1 MKMENR
7 FFATIMKSLLII
19 TVYMFSTQTLSA
31 QSAKDVELANAL
43 PANLEKLSDR
53 SATPKPLYLMN
64 SSHQDIAWMD
74 SPFKCELFRDTLVIT
89 PLLERMEKDPNYHF
103 DIEDVLMIREYIGRH
118 PDRKALV
125 KRFLDNGQLN
135 VGGAFNMPYEDMYGG
150 ESLIREFYQGSL
162 WMYKNFQYW
171 PTTYWNVDVP
181 GRTFQMPQI
190 LAKSGIKM
198 MVLSRMGKGLF
209 NWEVPDGSKVLTF
222 SPGHYGD
229 MFFAFYN
236 KKDMNSGLSY
246 LADYTSDIEK
256 QALGSD
262 SGSISVPLL
271 WDMDM
276 AASGG
281 TASILNNWNHL
292 DDNAGGQSVTKK
304 LVLPRIK
311 YATSPEV
318 YNALKSYQNK
328 LPDIIGERPDVWLY
342 IHGPSHERALH
353 ASRDADIL
361 LPAAE
366 KFATIN
372 SILDGNFDHYP
383 TNELENAWENKIYP
397 DHGWGGKNGEIT
409 DNFFLQ
415 KFLSAKSEGENILN
429 NSLKAIASRIQFK
442 SSLGTPVV
450 VFNDLSWKRDA
461 PVNATMKFS
470 PGTAFGV
477 KIVNSAGKDILSQAS
492 DEEYYNDHSLKS
504 VTVSFIAQQVPSIGF
519 STFYAVPSKAKN
531 NSTQS
536 AKNVQENQVFES
548 DYYRIQPGEGGLTS
562 IFDKETNTELL
573 DTQKFMGAEIFTMH
587 SKGNGAGEFADIQ
600 QPDMEGFDKT
610 SLHPTQWKIVEDGP
624 VFTALQFRSP
634 LKYADAQL
642 TVKLYKHLKR
652 IDFNV
657 DILNWEG
664 VLYREFRMAMP
675 LKMDESKVAYAVP
688 FGILRVGENELHRAA
703 GERYKTDC
711 REVHPRGI
719 DSWIGAANDKKSVT
733 LSSDVAVADYID
745 PTTNP
750 VAYTILQPILF
761 ASRKSCNG
769 EGNDYLQ
776 TGDHHFTFPFTS
788 GSNDIM
794 KQNREGISNHEPLF
808 VVVNL
813 YKSAKAFLK
822 EDGSFFNL
830 DNKDVLI
837 SAIKKSEDGDKVCIR
852 SYNVSGKNQ
861 EATLHCFGNM
871 THPVKTNL
879 IEQPLLSLQ
888 NQNTHN
894 NLKLKFEKNS
904 IETFTAEIKK

>member
-1 MKMENR
+1 MKMKNR
-7 FFATIMKSLLII
+7 FFATIMTLLVMI

-31 QSAKDVELANAL
+31 QSAKDAELANAL
-43 PANLEKLSDR
+43 PANLQKLSDR
-53 SATPKPLYLMN
+53 SASPKPLYLMN

-74 SPFKCELFRDTLVIT
+74 SPAKCQLFRDTLVIT
-89 PLLERMEKDPNYHF
+89 PLLARMGKDPNYHF

-125 KRFLDNGQLN
+125 KHFLDNGQLN

-162 WMYKNFQYW
+162 WMHKNFQFW

-181 GRTFQMPQI
+181 ARTFQMPQI

-198 MVLSRMGKGLF
+198 MVLSRMEKGLF
-209 NWEVPDGSKVLTF
+209 NWEAPDGSKVLTF

-236 KKDMNSGLSY
+236 KKDMKSGLSY
-246 LADYTSDIEK
+246 LADYTTDIEK

-262 SGSISVPLL
+262 TGSLPVPLL

-276 AASGG
+276 VASGG
-281 TASILNNWNHL
+281 TASIVNDWNHL
-292 DDNAGGQSVTKK
+292 DDNIAGQSVPKK
-304 LVLPRIK
+304 LVLPQIK

-318 YNALKSYQNK
+318 YNALKSNQNK

-372 SILDGNFDHYP
+372 SILDGNFNHYP

-415 KFLSAKSEGENILN
+415 KYLSAKREGENILN
-429 NSLKAIASRIQFK
+429 TSLEAIASRIQFK
-442 SSLGTPVV
+442 STLGTPVV
-450 VFNDLSWKRDA
+450 VFNDLSFKRDA
-461 PVNATMKFS
+461 PVNAKLKFS
-470 PGTAFGV
+470 PGKAFEI
-477 KIVNSAGKDILSQAS
+477 KIINAAGKNISSQTEG
-492 DEEYYNDHSLKS
+492 EEYYNDHSLKS
-504 VTVSFIAQQVPSIGF
+504 VTVSFIAQQVPSIGY
-519 STFYAVPSKAKN
+519 STFYAVPLQTKN
-531 NSTQS
+531 NSTS
-536 AKNVQENQVFES
+536 SIKNARENQVFES
-548 DYYRIQPGEGGLTS
+548 DNYRIQLGEGGLTS
-562 IFDKETNTELL
+562 IFDKTTNTELL
-573 DTQKFMGAEIFTMH
+573 DTQKFMGGEIFTMH
-587 SKGNGAGEFADIQ
+587 SEGNGAGEFSDIQ
-600 QPDMEGFDKT
+600 KPDMEGFDKT
-610 SLHPTQWKIVEDGP
+610 SMHSTEWKVVEDGP
-624 VFTALQFRSP
+624 VFTSLQFRSP

-664 VLYREFRMAMP
+664 VLYREFRMALP
-675 LKMDESKVAYAVP
+675 LKMENSKVAYAVP
-688 FGILRVGENELHRAA
+688 FGILQVGENELHRAA

-719 DSWIGAANDKKSVT
+719 DAWIGAANGKESVT

-750 VAYTILQPILF
+750 VDYTILQPILF

-769 EGNDYLQ
+769 EGNEYLQ
-776 TGDHHFTFPFTS
+776 TGDHHFNFPFTS
-788 GSNDIM
+788 GSNDLLQ
-794 KQNREGISNHEPLF
+794 QNREGIANHEPLF
-808 VVVNL
+808 VVVNP
-813 YKSAKAFLK
+813 YKSSKVFLK
-822 EDGSFFNL
+822 EDGSFFNS
-830 DNKDVLI
+830 DNNDILI

-852 SYNVSGKNQ
+852 LYNTSGNGQEVS
-861 EATLHCFGNM
+861 LHSFGSM
-871 THPVKTNL
+871 SHPIKTNL
-879 IEQPLLSLQ
+879 IEQPLQSIQ
-888 NQNTHN
+888 NQNTPKTI
-894 NLKLKFEKNS
+894 KLKFEKNA
-904 IETFTAEIKK
+904 IETFTTEVEK

>member
-1 MKMENR
+1 MKMGTR
-7 FFATIMKSLLII
+7 FFSIGIKMLAMI
-19 TVYMFSTQTLSA
+19 TVYLLCTPQLSA
-31 QSAKDVELANAL
+31 QSTEDVKLANAL
-43 PANLEKLSDR
+43 PANLQKLSDR
-53 SATPKPLYLMN
+53 SASPQPLYLMN

-74 SPFKCELFRDTLVIT
+74 SPAKCELFRDTLVIT
-89 PLLERMEKDPNYHF
+89 PLLARMEKDPGYHF
-103 DIEDVLMIREYIGRH
+103 DIEDVLMIREYVGRH
-118 PDRKALV
+118 PDRKALI

-162 WMYKNFQYW
+162 WMHKNFQYW

-198 MVLSRMGKGLF
+198 MILSRMGKGLF
-209 NWEVPDGSKVLTF
+209 NWEAPDGSKVLTF

-246 LADYTSDIEK
+246 LADYTFDIEK

-281 TASILNNWNHL
+281 TASILDNWNHL
-292 DDNAGGQSVTKK
+292 DDNTCWQSATKR
-304 LVLPRIK
+304 LALPKIK

-318 YNALKSYQNK
+318 YNALKSNQNK

-383 TNELENAWENKIYP
+383 TNELENVWENKIYP

-415 KFLSAKSEGENILN
+415 KFISARSQGENILN
-429 NSLKAIASRIQFK
+429 NSLEAIASRIQFK

-450 VFNDLSWKRDA
+450 VFNDLSWQRDA
-461 PVNATMKFS
+461 PVNAKMRFS
-470 PGTAFGV
+470 PGKAFGV
-477 KIVNSAGKDILSQAS
+477 KIINSAGKDILCQTS
-492 DEEYYNDHSLKS
+492 DEAYYNDHSLKS
-504 VTVSFIAQQVPSIGF
+504 VRVSFIAQQIPSIGY
-519 STFYAVPSKAKN
+519 STFYAVPLKSKDHSVA
-531 NSTQS
+531 S
-536 AKNVQENQVFES
+536 AKDAQEGQAFES
-548 DYYRIQPGEGGLTS
+548 DYYRIQLGEGGLTS
-562 IFDKETNTELL
+562 IFDKTINTELL
-573 DTQKFMGAEIFTMH
+573 DTQKFMGGEIFTMH
-587 SKGNGAGEFADIQ
+587 SEGNGAGEFADIQ
-600 QPDMEGFDKT
+600 RPDMEGFDKT

-642 TVKLYKHLKR
+642 TIKLYKHLKR

-675 LKMDESKVAYAVP
+675 LKMNESKVAYAVP

-719 DSWIGAANDKKSVT
+719 DAWIGAANDKESIT
-733 LSSDVAVADYID
+733 LSSDVVVADYID

-750 VAYTILQPILF
+750 VPYTILQPILF

-769 EGNDYLQ
+769 EGNEYLQ

-788 GSNDIM
+788 GSNNLLQ
-794 KQNREGISNHEPLF
+794 QNREGIGNHEPLF
-808 VVVNL
+808 VVVNP
-813 YKSAKAFLK
+813 YISRKAILE
-822 EDGSFFNL
+822 EDGSFFNS
-830 DNKDVLI
+830 DNNDILI
-837 SAIKKSEDGDKVCIR
+837 SAIKKSEEGDKVCIR
-852 SYNVSGKNQ
+852 SYNTSGKNQ
-861 EATLHCFGNM
+861 EATLYCFGNM
-871 THPVKTNL
+871 TYPVKTNL
-879 IEQPLLSLQ
+879 IEQPLQSFK
-888 NQNTHN
+888 NQNSPNTI
-894 NLKLKFEKNS
+894 KLNFEKNA
-904 IETFTAEIKK
+904 IETFTADITK

>member
-1 MKMENR
+1 MKMKNH
-7 FFATIMKSLLII
+7 FFSITIKMLTII
-19 TVYMFSTQTLSA
+19 TVYMFCVQPLSA
-31 QSAKDVELANAL
+31 QSAKNTELANAL
-43 PANLEKLSDR
+43 PASLEKLSDR
-53 SATPKPLYLMN
+53 SASPKPLYLMN

-74 SPFKCELFRDTLVIT
+74 SPAKCELFRDTLVIT
-89 PLLERMEKDPNYHF
+89 PLLERMEKDPGYHF

-162 WMYKNFQYW
+162 WMHKNFQFW

-198 MVLSRMGKGLF
+198 MVISRMGKGIF
-209 NWEVPDGSKVLTF
+209 NWEAPDGSKVLTF

-236 KKDMNSGLSY
+236 KKDMKSGLSY
-246 LADYTSDIEK
+246 LADYTTDIEK
-256 QALGSD
+256 QALGFD
-262 SGSISVPLL
+262 SGSLSVPLL

-276 AASGG
+276 VASGG
-281 TASILNNWNHL
+281 TASILDNWNHL
-292 DDNAGGQSVTKK
+292 DDNVGGQSASKK
-304 LVLPRIK
+304 LVLPKMK
-311 YATSPEV
+311 YATSPEF
-318 YNALKSYQNK
+318 YNALKGNQNK
-328 LPDIIGERPDVWLY
+328 LPGIVGERPDVWLY

-353 ASRDADIL
+353 ASRDGDIL

-372 SILDGNFDHYP
+372 SILNGNFNNYP

-442 SSLGTPVV
+442 STLGTPVV
-450 VFNDLSWKRDA
+450 VFNDLSWKRAA
-461 PVNATMKFS
+461 PVNAKMKFS
-470 PGTAFGV
+470 PGKAFGV
-477 KIVNSAGKDILSQAS
+477 KIVNSVGNDILCQTN
-492 DEEYYNDHSLKS
+492 DEEYYGDHSLKS
-504 VTVSFIAQQVPSIGF
+504 VTVSFIAQQVPSIGY
-519 STFYAVPSKAKN
+519 STFYVVPLQIKN
-531 NSTQS
+531 QSIAS
-536 AKNVQENQVFES
+536 AKDAQKNQVFES
-548 DYYRIQPGEGGLTS
+548 DDYRIQLGKGGLSS
-562 IFDKETNTELL
+562 IFDKTTNTELL
-573 DTQKFMGAEIFTMH
+573 DTQKFMGGEIFTMH
-587 SKGNGAGEFADIQ
+587 SEGNGAGEFADIQ
-600 QPDMEGFDKT
+600 RPDMEGFDKT
-610 SLHPTQWKIVEDGP
+610 SLHPTEWKVVEDGP
-624 VFTALQFRSP
+624 VFTALEFRSP

-642 TVKLYKHLKR
+642 TVKLFKHLKL
-652 IDFNV
+652 IEFNV

-664 VLYREFRMAMP
+664 VLYREFRMALP
-675 LKMDESKVAYAVP
+675 LKMDNSKVAYAVP
-688 FGILRVGENELHRAA
+688 FGILQVGENELHRAA

-719 DSWIGAANDKKSVT
+719 DAWIGAANDKESVT
-733 LSSDVAVADYID
+733 LSSDVSVADYID

-769 EGNDYLQ
+769 EGNEYLQ

-788 GSNDIM
+788 GSNDIP
-794 KQNREGISNHEPLF
+794 KQNREGIGNHEPLF
-808 VVVNL
+808 VVVNP

-822 EDGSFFNL
+822 EDGSFFNF
-830 DNKDVLI
+830 DNNDILI
-837 SAIKKSEDGDKVCIR
+837 SAIKKSEDGDKICIR
-852 SYNVSGKNQ
+852 LYNTSEKTQ
-861 EATLHCFGNM
+861 DATLHSFGSM
-871 THPVKTNL
+871 SHSVRTNL
-879 IEQPLLSLQ
+879 IEQPLQSIY
-888 NQNTHN
+888 NQNSPNTI
-894 NLKLKFEKNS
+894 KLKFEKNA
-904 IETFTAEIKK
+904 IETLSTEIRK

>member
-1 MKMENR
+1 MKMGTR
-7 FFATIMKSLLII
+7 FFSIGIKMLTMI
-19 TVYMFSTQTLSA
+19 TVYLLCTQPLSA
-31 QSAKDVELANAL
+31 QSTEDVKLANAL
-43 PANLEKLSDR
+43 PTNLQKLSER
-53 SATPKPLYLMN
+53 SADPKPLYLIN

-74 SPFKCELFRDTLVIT
+74 SPAKCELFRDTLVIT
-89 PLLERMEKDPNYHF
+89 PLLARMEKDPGYHF

-118 PDRKALV
+118 PDRKALI
-125 KRFLDNGQLN
+125 KRFLDDGQLN

-162 WMYKNFQYW
+162 WMHKNFQYW

-190 LAKSGIKM
+190 LTKSGIKM
-198 MVLSRMGKGLF
+198 MVLSRMGKGIF
-209 NWEVPDGSKVLTF
+209 NWEAPDGSKVLTF

-256 QALGSD
+256 EALGSD

-281 TASILNNWNHL
+281 TASILDNWNHL
-292 DDNAGGQSVTKK
+292 DDKAGGQSATKK
-304 LVLPRIK
+304 LALPKIK

-318 YNALKSYQNK
+318 YNALKSNQNK
-328 LPDIIGERPDVWLY
+328 LPHVIGERPDVWLY

-415 KFLSAKSEGENILN
+415 KFISAKNQGENILN
-429 NSLKAIASRIQFK
+429 NSLEAIASRIQFK
-442 SSLGTPVV
+442 STLGTPVV

-461 PVNATMKFS
+461 PVNTTMKFS
-470 PGTAFGV
+470 PGKAFGV
-477 KIVNSAGKDILSQAS
+477 KIVNAAGKDILCQTS
-492 DEEYYNDHSLKS
+492 DEAYYNDHSLKS
-504 VTVSFIAQQVPSIGF
+504 VTISFIARQVPSIGY
-519 STFYAVPSKAKN
+519 STFYAIPLTAKDH
-531 NSTQS
+531 STTS
-536 AKNVQENQVFES
+536 AKDAQEGQVFES
-548 DYYRIQPGEGGLTS
+548 DYYRIQLGDGGLTS

-573 DTQKFMGAEIFTMH
+573 NTQKFMGGEIFTMH
-587 SKGNGAGEFADIQ
+587 SEGNGAGEFADIQ
-600 QPDMEGFDKT
+600 RPDMEGFDKT

-642 TVKLYKHLKR
+642 TIKLYKHLKR

-688 FGILRVGENELHRAA
+688 FGILQVGENELHRAA

-719 DSWIGAANDKKSVT
+719 DAWIGAENDKESVT

-745 PTTNP
+745 PTANP

-761 ASRKSCNG
+761 ASRRSCHG
-769 EGNDYLQ
+769 EGNEYLQ
-776 TGDHHFTFPFTS
+776 TGDYHFTFPFTS
-788 GSNDIM
+788 GSNNLLQ
-794 KQNREGISNHEPLF
+794 QNREGIGNHEPLF
-808 VVVNL
+808 VAVNP
-813 YKSAKAFLK
+813 YISRKAILQ
-822 EDGSFFNL
+822 EDGSFFNS
-830 DNKDVLI
+830 DNNDILI

-852 SYNVSGKNQ
+852 LYNTSGN
-861 EATLHCFGNM
+861 AYDTTLHCFRNM
-871 THPVKTNL
+871 SHPVRTNL
-879 IEQPLLSLQ
+879 IEQPLQSIQ
-888 NQNTHN
+888 NQSSPNAI
-894 NLKLKFEKNS
+894 KLKFEKNA
-904 IETFTAEIKK
+904 IETFTAGIAK

>member
-1 MKMENR
+1 MKMGTR
-7 FFATIMKSLLII
+7 FFSIGIKMLAMI
-19 TVYMFSTQTLSA
+19 TVYLLCTPQLSA
-31 QSAKDVELANAL
+31 QSTEDVKLANAL
-43 PANLEKLSDR
+43 PANLQKLSDR
-53 SATPKPLYLMN
+53 SASPQPLYLMN

-74 SPFKCELFRDTLVIT
+74 SPAKCELFRDTLVIT
-89 PLLERMEKDPNYHF
+89 PLLARMEKDPGYHF
-103 DIEDVLMIREYIGRH
+103 DIEDVLMIREYVGRH
-118 PDRKALV
+118 PDRKALI

-162 WMYKNFQYW
+162 WMHKNFQYW

-198 MVLSRMGKGLF
+198 MILSRMGKGLF
-209 NWEVPDGSKVLTF
+209 NWEAPDGSKVLTF

-281 TASILNNWNHL
+281 TASILDNWNHL
-292 DDNAGGQSVTKK
+292 DDNTGGQSATKR
-304 LVLPRIK
+304 LALPKIK

-318 YNALKSYQNK
+318 YNALKSNQNK

-415 KFLSAKSEGENILN
+415 KFISAKSEGENILN
-429 NSLKAIASRIQFK
+429 NSLEAIASRIQFK

-461 PVNATMKFS
+461 PVNAKMRFT
-470 PGTAFGV
+470 PGKAFGV
-477 KIVNSAGKDILSQAS
+477 KIINSAGKDILCQTS
-492 DEEYYNDHSLKS
+492 DEAYYNDHSLKS
-504 VTVSFIAQQVPSIGF
+504 VRVSFIAQQIPSIGY
-519 STFYAVPSKAKN
+519 STFYAVPLKSKDHSDA
-531 NSTQS
+531 S
-536 AKNVQENQVFES
+536 AKDAQEGQVFES
-548 DYYRIQPGEGGLTS
+548 DYYRIQLGEGGLTS
-562 IFDKETNTELL
+562 IFDKTINTELL
-573 DTQKFMGAEIFTMH
+573 DTQKFMGGEIFTMH
-587 SKGNGAGEFADIQ
+587 SEGNGAGEFADIQ
-600 QPDMEGFDKT
+600 RPDMEGFDKT

-642 TVKLYKHLKR
+642 TIKLYKHLKR

-675 LKMDESKVAYAVP
+675 LKMNESKVAYAVP

-719 DSWIGAANDKKSVT
+719 DAWIGAANDKESIT
-733 LSSDVAVADYID
+733 LSSDVVVADYID

-750 VAYTILQPILF
+750 VPYTILQPILF

-769 EGNDYLQ
+769 EGNEYLQ

-788 GSNDIM
+788 GSNNLLQ
-794 KQNREGISNHEPLF
+794 QNREGIGNHEPLF
-808 VVVNL
+808 VVVNP
-813 YKSAKAFLK
+813 YISRKAILE
-822 EDGSFFNL
+822 EDGSFFNS
-830 DNKDVLI
+830 DNNDILI
-837 SAIKKSEDGDKVCIR
+837 SAIKKSEEGDKVCIR
-852 SYNVSGKNQ
+852 SYNTSGKNQ
-861 EATLHCFGNM
+861 EATLYCFGNM
-871 THPVKTNL
+871 TYPVKTNL
-879 IEQPLLSLQ
+879 IEQPLQSFR
-888 NQNTHN
+888 NQNSPNTI
-894 NLKLKFEKNS
+894 KLNFEKNA
-904 IETFTAEIKK
+904 IETFTTDITK